1 MKNIFYRILNG
12 VKKGLSTPNLS
23 PQMLNFQGKPL
34 IRLLRVLGGLSILI
48 LLGVG
53 KGYFELHGF
62 FLYMVILIGILFF
75 LYHLYISY
83 HRIKYIK
90 GKLQSSD
97 LDIRNSPLDRFGS
110 MLARVMFCAKGICD
124 TATPL
129 GLGLGLMLGADQVL
143 KDGGREAFF
152 GPMIGMGLNKFLPK
166 SELDHWKDT
175 YLEATRN
182 FNNASK
188 NDQII
193 TEFIQKTHDLKNV
206 SSGDKKDLLELLT
219 ELKNASSVDLESAKS
234 QTIKLLEDKTKK

>member
-1 MKNIFYRILNG
+1 
-12 VKKGLSTPNLS
+12 
-23 PQMLNFQGKPL
+23 
-34 IRLLRVLGGLSILI
+34 
-48 LLGVG
+48 
-53 KGYFELHGF
+53 
-62 FLYMVILIGILFF
+62 
-75 LYHLYISY
+75 
-83 HRIKYIK
+83 
-90 GKLQSSD
+90 
-97 LDIRNSPLDRFGS
+97 
-110 MLARVMFCAKGICD
+110 
-124 TATPL
+124 
-129 GLGLGLMLGADQVL
+129 
-143 KDGGREAFF
+143 
-152 GPMIGMGLNKFLPK
+152 MIGMGLNKFLPK